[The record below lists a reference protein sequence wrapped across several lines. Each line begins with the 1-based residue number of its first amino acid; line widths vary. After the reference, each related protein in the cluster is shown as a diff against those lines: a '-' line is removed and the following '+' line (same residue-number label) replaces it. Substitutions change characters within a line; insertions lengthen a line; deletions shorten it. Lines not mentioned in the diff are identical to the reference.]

1 VLKWTDKLNHN
12 FDKHEE
18 QFWPKLTEMQTVMDK
33 KIIKAQLAV
42 KEADNALKEA
52 IMAERTAKG

>member
-1 VLKWTDKLNHN
+1 
-12 FDKHEE
+12 
-18 QFWPKLTEMQTVMDK
+18 MQTVMDK

-52 IMAERTAKG
+52 IMAERTAKGQSLTIRKPEPKNIQLKVVKQK